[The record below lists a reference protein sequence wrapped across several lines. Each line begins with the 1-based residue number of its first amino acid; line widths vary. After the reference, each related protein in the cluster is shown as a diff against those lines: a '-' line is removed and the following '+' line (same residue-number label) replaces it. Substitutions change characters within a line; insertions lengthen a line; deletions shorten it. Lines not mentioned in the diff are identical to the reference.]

1 MVKLSKKAQII
12 AAIVTALVV
21 FAMLL
26 VGYLTRHEYK
36 APESEAPASV
46 GSTSETAT
54 AEAGTPLLDAPPDE
68 SWADDSE
75 TGYNGFTTR
84 AQLGAAEGGIGVL
97 TIEKIGVSVHVFD
110 SDEGST
116 AEDMTRGAAHY
127 RSTSYFDGNVGM
139 AAHIGNASYSYFERL
154 RELAAGDI
162 LTYETALGTRSYAVA
177 EIATIA
183 DTDWSYLGRTGDNRL
198 TLTTCI
204 EGQENQRLCVQA
216 VEV

>member
-36 APESEAPASV
+36 APNEGASAVTDIVSEVAPA
-46 GSTSETAT
+46 
-54 AEAGTPLLDAPPDE
+54 AGTPLLDAPPDE

-75 TGYNGFTTR
+75 TGYNSFTTR
-84 AQLGAAEGGIGVL
+84 AQLGAAEGSIGVL

-154 RELAAGDI
+154 RELAVGDI
-162 LTYETALGTRSYAVA
+162 LTYETQLGSRSYAVA
-177 EIATIA
+177 EITTIA